1 MTTLWKRR
9 RSPSPVSDDDGS
21 LTDSGVAPTPS
32 RGTAASSSIEIIDSD
47 DADKAPHKRR
57 RRNTSSDAAEG
68 LLALME
74 KESERRRKHDEKI
87 ESSFDAFV
95 ENNRK
100 QKDDY
105 ISLLKD
111 LIAKDT

>member
-1 MTTLWKRR
+1 MTTLRKRR
-9 RSPSPVSDDDGS
+9 RSPSPISNDGG
-21 LTDSGVAPTPS
+21 LTDGGVAPTPS

-47 DADKAPHKRR
+47 DVDKAPCKRR
-57 RRNTSSDAAEG
+57 PRNTSSDAAEG

-87 ESSFDAFV
+87 ESSFKAFV

-100 QKDDY
+100 QKDNY